1 MNDAEMREKVL
12 GILAELAPEVD
23 VHALKPAVRLR
34 DQLDLDSMDFLN
46 FLIGIDEQLGV
57 DIPEADYPK
66 LPTLDAIYS
75 YLQQRLSQAGARPS
89 S

>member
-1 MNDAEMREKVL
+1 MNDSETSEKVL

-23 VHALKPAVRLR
+23 VHALKPDVRLR

-66 LPTLDAIYS
+66 LGTLESIYD
-75 YLQQRLSQAGARPS
+75 YLKAKLTGSPAGPPS
-89 S
+89 